1 MNMKKR
7 PLLADVI
14 NVCTPIQDIQIIDK
28 TTNDVIAEGPEWELH
43 KLLNEY
49 GDCEVYIM
57 RVHRETLT
65 IVIKP

>member
-1 MNMKKR
+1 MNMKR

-49 GDCEVYIM
+49 GDREVYIM

>member
-1 MNMKKR
+1 MNMKR

-14 NVCTPIQDIQIIDK
+14 NVCIPIQNIQIIDK
-28 TTNDVIAEGPEWELH
+28 TTNDVIAEGHDWELH

-49 GDCEVYIM
+49 GDNEVYIM
-57 RVHRETLT
+57 QAHRETLI

>member
-1 MNMKKR
+1 MNIKK

-28 TTNDVIAEGPEWELH
+28 TTNDVIAEGPHWELR
-43 KLLNEY
+43 KLFNEY